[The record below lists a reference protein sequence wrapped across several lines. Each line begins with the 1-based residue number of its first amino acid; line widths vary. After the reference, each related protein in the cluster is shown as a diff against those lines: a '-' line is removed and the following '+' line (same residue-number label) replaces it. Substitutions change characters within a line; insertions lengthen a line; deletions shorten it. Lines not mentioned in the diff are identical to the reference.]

1 MANPIVIAGVSYYH
15 DPILQARRLR
25 LTEVSD
31 CSQSQSGGAGLH
43 LDYLAGGE
51 GGKVDNAQGDK
62 GSILSSRGL
71 GALPPPAVL
80 TWGRPV
86 RRLARLGEQ
95 LLTEVKALRK
105 TRLRRAKASR

>member
-1 MANPIVIAGVSYYH
+1 M
-15 DPILQARRLR
+15 
-25 LTEVSD
+25 
-31 CSQSQSGGAGLH
+31 
-43 LDYLAGGE
+43 
-51 GGKVDNAQGDK
+51 DNAQGDK